1 MRQQA
6 AAPLLEHLLRSGARA
21 AKVITTS
28 RSMYL
33 VVGHPS
39 LESVWN
45 GLSQALLGMESP
57 QEAVDVD
64 PEEGLLLLSRLTLGE
79 GFHSL

>member
-1 MRQQA
+1 
-6 AAPLLEHLLRSGARA
+6 
-21 AKVITTS
+21 
-28 RSMYL
+28 MYL
-33 VVGHPS
+33 EVGHPS